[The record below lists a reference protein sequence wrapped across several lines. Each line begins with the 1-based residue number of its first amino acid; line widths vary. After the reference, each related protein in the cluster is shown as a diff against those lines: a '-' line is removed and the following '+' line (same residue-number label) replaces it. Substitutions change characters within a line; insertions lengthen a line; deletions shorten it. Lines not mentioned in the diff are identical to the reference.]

1 MTEPTADPGADRV
14 HDELRDILA
23 NDLDLSPDHVTGSA
37 RLVDDLGLDSVAVAI
52 GVVAIE
58 ERLGVALTER
68 EIFESAS
75 VADLEQVIRSRLAVV
90 GG

>member
-1 MTEPTADPGADRV
+1 MTDPTTDRV
-14 HDELRDILA
+14 HSELRDILV
-23 NDLDLSPDHVTGSA
+23 NDLDLSPEHVTGSA

-75 VADLEQVIRSRLAVV
+75 VADLEQVIRSRLTVA
-90 GG
+90 GR

>member
-1 MTEPTADPGADRV
+1 MTDHV
-14 HDELRDILA
+14 HSELRDILA
-23 NDLDLSPDHVTGSA
+23 TDLDLPADHLDDSA

-68 EIFESAS
+68 EIVETSS
-75 VADLEQVIRSRLAVV
+75 VGDLESLIRSRLEAVAS
-90 GG
+90 